1 MQDFCYF
8 YLMIT
13 ITDIAKFC
21 PKIMLYFSFQDTH
34 FAQKSFLEN
43 QFYLTLNDFQMCY
56 KKISIYD
63 NFRLKNYLN
72 LQDFFHLLLGCL
84 KA

>member
-1 MQDFCYF
+1 MHDFCYF

-13 ITDIAKFC
+13 MTDIAKFC

-43 QFYLTLNDFQMCY
+43 QFYLTLNDFE
-56 KKISIYD
+56 
-63 NFRLKNYLN
+63 
-72 LQDFFHLLLGCL
+72 
-84 KA
+84 